1 MEAYAHRQL
10 QQRQSRASSRTP
22 LVMRRRASGV
32 AAITLTAVKAPAKGK
47 SAATPAAAPKPS
59 VGAVIK
65 KASATAFR
73 GGVAGFMAGVVQ
85 ARRTHPHAFPPT
97 PTQRRS
103 GARQRPRRA
112 CRHARAVGWP
122 GVPAWAAGAQAA
134 LFAVAPRG
142 SESQPTRARAC
153 WAPPPELQ
161 LTGLHL
167 PRLQVGSFMWMRTVM
182 NYQVRQL
189 AASLAGA
196 ASRQP
201 GPPPLWRGRS
211 VAWSF
216 AWRVQPPRGRAP
228 SDCYALALSM

>member
-73 GGVAGFMAGVVQ
+73 GGVAGFLAGVVQ

-161 LTGLHL
+161 LTGLHPPTPAGGQLHVDAHRDEL
-167 PRLQVGSFMWMRTVM
+167 PGAPAGS
-182 NYQVRQL
+182 Q
-189 AASLAGA
+189 
-196 ASRQP
+196 SR
-201 GPPPLWRGRS
+201 RRS
-211 VAWSF
+211 VAPAGPTAF
-216 AWRVQPPRGRAP
+216 VARPQRGVVFRVARAASPR
-228 SDCYALALSM
+228 